1 MRMLPQL
8 SSILMASLVTLS
20 FASLCRSQES
30 PAQDFAGQKLN
41 ADELIDLDLKFRIL
55 SPGKDWKLLDED
67 RIKRLVPD
75 ALAGAQLITAGAQ
88 VMGVVIAEMNTGSAE
103 ELFRLASEGM
113 GLDNMRSEP
122 VSKTRVDGEEAL
134 FATMRGDID
143 GTSFTYY
150 RWGVQRGNVMFQLL
164 CWHAGQLPQGKEL
177 AQSFIG
183 AIRWDRGEIRYRHK
197 TQKLEDT
204 HGPGWLVRSGEF
216 RSAVSR
222 IRARAPQGWNLVV
235 WPELEQLSADAEFA
249 LVHPQRDLYAT
260 ASWEPLYGDHG
271 AKRCQEIRATIRG
284 NLGLAKPARSLE
296 WRILGKKR
304 QVEIYSST
312 EGTPLTFALALW
324 SEGAAVHQFLCWH
337 LGGYSTERAKDF
349 ELALRQVSF
358 MDDERWAATS
368 QELRGLPDLRSN
380 TGADFSTRRGT
391 FRDFAH
397 QFVWRRPQ
405 RGYWQVL
412 TGTTLNQSVPG
423 ARLGATEL
431 RTGLSIYV
439 IPQYDVPSTTADE
452 HHKAEIEHFVTNV
465 IPGAKKLDRQLKMPG
480 AGFHA
485 TLLESEDT
493 GIKQFSAVITHKTEH
508 RALLIFCSASLAALD
523 VSKPHIEEAVRGF
536 SFPKTKIEPQSQRG
550 RVFTDLRLGMEYR
563 REEGEAITNIT
574 PANFSALSTILQV
587 KSKGALMIVGI
598 LDAGKPLDEDWFL
611 DNILTQIGRNMQKSL
626 FSTKPVRGKDRFVNR
641 EAVHFTWR
649 TALFANA
656 EALIA
661 RDGQRFCYT
670 LLMGDSKQRRA
681 MAQRVRLID

>member
-235 WPELEQLSADAEFA
+235 WPELEQLSADAEFG

-284 NLGLAKPARSLE
+284 NLGLAKPARSPRVGASWARSARSKSTRAPRGPRSPSR
-296 WRILGKKR
+296 WRSGVR
-304 QVEIYSST
+304 GPRSTSSFA
-312 EGTPLTFALALW
+312 GT
-324 SEGAAVHQFLCWH
+324 SEATRRRGRRTSSSLSGRSPSWMTSAGPPRARSSADCQTCARTPVPT
-337 LGGYSTERAKDF
+337 SRRVAERSGT
-349 ELALRQVSF
+349 LRISL
-358 MDDERWAATS
+358 S
-368 QELRGLPDLRSN
+368 
-380 TGADFSTRRGT
+380 GADRNAVTGKS
-391 FRDFAH
+391 
-397 QFVWRRPQ
+397 
-405 RGYWQVL
+405 L

-508 RALLIFCSASLAALD
+508 RAS
-523 VSKPHIEEAVRGF
+523 
-536 SFPKTKIEPQSQRG
+536 
-550 RVFTDLRLGMEYR
+550 
-563 REEGEAITNIT
+563 
-574 PANFSALSTILQV
+574 
-587 KSKGALMIVGI
+587 
-598 LDAGKPLDEDWFL
+598 
-611 DNILTQIGRNMQKSL
+611 
-626 FSTKPVRGKDRFVNR
+626 
-641 EAVHFTWR
+641 
-649 TALFANA
+649 
-656 EALIA
+656 
-661 RDGQRFCYT
+661 
-670 LLMGDSKQRRA
+670 
-681 MAQRVRLID
+681 